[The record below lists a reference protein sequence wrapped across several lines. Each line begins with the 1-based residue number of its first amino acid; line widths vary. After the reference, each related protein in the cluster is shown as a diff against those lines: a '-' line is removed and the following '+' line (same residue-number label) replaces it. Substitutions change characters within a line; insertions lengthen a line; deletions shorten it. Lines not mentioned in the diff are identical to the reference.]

1 MVLSKKEYEQMQQY
15 KDVGIKFEKLYNQK
29 VEQIK
34 DLKSFLRVAIR
45 LAEMSDILDKNKIIV
60 YKELLQYIEKFC

>member
-15 KDVGIKFEKLYNQK
+15 KEVGMKFEKLYNQK

-45 LAEMSDILDKNKIIV
+45 MAEINDIQDKVIV
-60 YKELLQYIEKFC
+60 YEELLQYIEKFI

>member
-15 KDVGIKFEKLYNQK
+15 KDVGIKFEKLYNEK

-34 DLKSFLRVAIR
+34 DLKTYLKVAIR
-45 LAEMSDILDKNKIIV
+45 FADINGIQDKIV
-60 YKELLQYIEKFC
+60 VYEELLQYIEKFC